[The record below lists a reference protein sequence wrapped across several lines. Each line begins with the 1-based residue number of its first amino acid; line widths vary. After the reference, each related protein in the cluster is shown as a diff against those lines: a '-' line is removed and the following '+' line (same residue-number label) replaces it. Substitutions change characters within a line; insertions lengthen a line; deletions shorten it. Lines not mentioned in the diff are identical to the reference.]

1 MSGRRSGSKA
11 KFRFHGGIGDG
22 RGGLACQMPQENA
35 SPRLIKLFD
44 ELNPIDMLIEAPSVG
59 FLENHVARV
68 PTLPLEASNGTG
80 VFLPVYPKKIRS
92 KQGQDNVFCR
102 RSWQSQ
108 IYLRAVL
115 PISGPPLGRRFHFC
129 PVVEKVV
136 INVEVIEERLVRHY
150 WVKHDLEFVDE

>member
-1 MSGRRSGSKA
+1 MSGRSGSKA

-22 RGGLACQMPQENA
+22 RGGLACRMPQENA

-92 KQGQDNVFCR
+92 KQGSYSKN
-102 RSWQSQ
+102 SLK
-108 IYLRAVL
+108 IVL
-115 PISGPPLGRRFHFC
+115 
-129 PVVEKVV
+129 
-136 INVEVIEERLVRHY
+136 
-150 WVKHDLEFVDE
+150 